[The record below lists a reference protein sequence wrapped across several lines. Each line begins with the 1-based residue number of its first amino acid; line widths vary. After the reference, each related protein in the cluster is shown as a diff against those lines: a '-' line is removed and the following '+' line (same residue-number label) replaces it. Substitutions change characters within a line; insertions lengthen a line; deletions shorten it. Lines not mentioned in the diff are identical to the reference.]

1 MATRRDYD
9 RDPDRFR
16 LASELTATY
25 LRSGISLYEKIAELL
40 TELDA
45 TAIPFQDNT
54 FDVEDAPDI
63 VASVFGDVCV
73 DR

>member
-25 LRSGISLYEKIAELL
+25 LRPGISLYEKIAGLLAELGARRV
-40 TELDA
+40 LDLGCGA
-45 TAIPFQDNT
+45 GALG
-54 FDVEDAPDI
+54 A
-63 VASVFGDVCV
+63 AV
-73 DR
+73 DH